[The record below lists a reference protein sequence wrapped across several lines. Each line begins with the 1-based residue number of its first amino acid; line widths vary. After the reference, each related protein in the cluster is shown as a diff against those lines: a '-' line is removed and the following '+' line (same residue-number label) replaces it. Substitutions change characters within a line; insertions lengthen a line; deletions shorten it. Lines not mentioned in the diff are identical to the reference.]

1 MMCIRTAVRAALAS
15 FITVSAT
22 QALAQE
28 APKAANEV
36 EEVTVTGSRIQQVSG
51 MNTPTPVTAIGI
63 NDLKVMAPTT
73 LVDALA
79 QLPQFLN
86 NDTPQSQSFGS
97 SGSAGAS
104 YINLRGMGA
113 SRTLTLLDGRRV
125 VPSTRTGSLDIALIP
140 DSLVE
145 RVDVVTGGASAA
157 YGSDAVSGVVNFVLD
172 TDFTG
177 LKANLQGGVSELG
190 DNQNYD
196 AEISWGRALGERAH
210 IIAAV
215 DYFQSDGIVGYH
227 DRDWFNSCALIA
239 MPTGTPGP
247 RQVHACNVHSTKFT
261 YGGLITTGPLR
272 GREFLPGGVVAPFNP
287 GTIVGQD
294 AQAGG
299 SGVDPGGD
307 LVWIQ
312 PDQKR
317 GTAFAHLTYDFTDDV
332 QGFGQILYGY
342 TDNKFEKDPTNQ
354 STQWEATIYADN
366 AFLPASLRSEMQA
379 NNIASFGFGRLASG
393 EDLGGGLVDNESQML
408 SATTGLKWK
417 MGGTWSGNAYYQ
429 YGENNQVLTYT
440 NTSRIDRLY
449 RATDSVRDANGNAI
463 CRSTL
468 TNPNDGCV
476 PINLFGA
483 GSPSAAAIQYI
494 NGDRSDQD
502 QTIKQHFA
510 EVVVQGRPF
519 STWAGDVSVAT
530 GGAYRKEILDN
541 LVHRYPSSLDGLIV
555 EPAASEGYKGLPSS
569 YAGQTNI
576 FERTAAQPLAGSYN
590 VWEVFGETI
599 VPLAMDTSFAKRIDA
614 NAAVRYMNYS
624 GSGGIYAWKA
634 GLDWQVVDQLR
645 LRATRS
651 RDVRAGTL
659 SERFDYSGTGANIF
673 DPLIA
678 GRPRYATTA
687 IRAGNPN
694 VDPEKADTLTF
705 GFVYQPE
712 WLDGFNL
719 SLDYY
724 DIKIADAIS
733 SLGAQNILDQC
744 FGGAAS
750 VCSLITRDPATGR
763 VSQINN
769 TFLNVAEARSNGVDM
784 EASYRRPVEWF
795 GGGESISLRAFAT
808 FTNELSTTNAGAAK
822 VDRVGQ
828 TGLAGGAPKWQ
839 ASLALSYAR
848 GPLSLIAQER
858 FISHGVYDATYIA
871 GVDIDDNSISSAAY
885 TNLRVSYDISP
896 ADTDMTIY
904 ANVTNLFNEDP
915 PLVGSW
921 SFIGSSAT
929 NESLF
934 DVLGRRYSV
943 GVKMSF

>member
-1 MMCIRTAVRAALAS
+1 MCIRTAVRTALAS
-15 FITVSAT
+15 VLAAAAT

-28 APKAANEV
+28 APQPAAEV
-36 EEVTVTGSRIQQVSG
+36 QEVTVTGSRIQQVSG

-63 NDLKVMAPTT
+63 SDLKVMAPTT

-104 YINLRGMGA
+104 FINLRGMGA
-113 SRTLTLLDGRRV
+113 NRTLTLLDGRRV

-140 DSLVE
+140 DSLVQ

-172 TDFTG
+172 TNFTG

-190 DNQNYD
+190 DNENYE
-196 AEISWGRALGERAH
+196 AELSWGRALGDRAH

-215 DYFQSDGIVGYH
+215 DYFQSDGIVGYR

-239 MPTGTPGP
+239 MPAGTPGP

-261 YGGLITTGPLR
+261 YGGLITTGPLK
-272 GREFLPGGVVAPFNP
+272 GREFLPGGVVAPFQP

-332 QGFGQILYGY
+332 QAFGQVLYGY
-342 TDNKFEKDPTNQ
+342 TDNKFQKDPTNQ
-354 STQWEATIYADN
+354 TTAWEATIYADN
-366 AFLPASLRSEMQA
+366 AYLPASLRAEMAA
-379 NNIASFGFGRLASG
+379 NNIDSFGFGRLASN
-393 EDLGGGLVDNESQML
+393 EDLGGGLVDNESKMF

-417 MGGTWSGNAYYQ
+417 IGQWSYDTYYQ
-429 YGENNQVLTYT
+429 YGENNAVLTYT

-449 RATDSVRDANGNAI
+449 RATDAVLDANGNAI

-468 TNPNDGCV
+468 TFPDDGCV
-476 PINLFGA
+476 PVNLFGA
-483 GSPSAAAIQYI
+483 GSPSAEAIQYI

-510 EVVVQGRPF
+510 ELVVQGRPF

-541 LVHRYPSSLDGLIV
+541 VVHRYPSSLDGLSV
-555 EPAASEGYKGLPSS
+555 PSAASQGYKGLPAS
-569 YAGQTNI
+569 YSGAANI
-576 FERTAAQPLAGSYN
+576 FERTAGTPLQGSYN

-599 VPLAMDTSFAKRIDA
+599 VPLAMDTSFAKRLDA

-624 GSGGIYAWKA
+624 GSGGIFAWKG
-634 GLDWQVVDQLR
+634 GLDWQVLDELR

-673 DPLIA
+673 DPFLA

-687 IRAGNPN
+687 IRSGNEN

-712 WLDGFNL
+712 WLEGFNL
-719 SLDYY
+719 SVDYF

-744 FGGAAS
+744 FDGATS
-750 VCSLITRDPATGR
+750 VCSLITRNPTTGR

-795 GGGESISLRAFAT
+795 GGGESIAIRAFTT
-808 FTNELSTTNAGAAK
+808 FTNELSTTNAGASK

-839 ASLALSYAR
+839 ASLAVNYAR
-848 GPLSLIAQER
+848 GPLSIVAQER
-858 FISHGVYDATYIA
+858 FISHGVYDATYTA
-871 GVDIDDNSISSAAY
+871 ADIDDNSISSAAY
-885 TNLRVSYDISP
+885 TNLRLAYDINP
-896 ADTDMTIY
+896 GDTDMTIY
-904 ANVTNLFNEDP
+904 ANVTNLFDEDP

-921 SFIGSSAT
+921 SFIGSGAT

-934 DVLGRRYSV
+934 DVLGRRYTL
-943 GVKMSF
+943 GVRMSF

>member
-1 MMCIRTAVRAALAS
+1 MTSIRTAVRTALAS
-15 FITVSAT
+15 VLVVAAT

-28 APKAANEV
+28 APQSSAEV
-36 EEVTVTGSRIQQVSG
+36 QEVTVTGSRIQQISG

-63 NDLKVMAPTT
+63 SDLKVMAPTT

-104 YINLRGMGA
+104 FINLRGMGA

-140 DSLVE
+140 DSLVQ

-172 TDFTG
+172 TNFTG

-190 DNQNYD
+190 DNQNYE
-196 AEISWGRALGERAH
+196 AELSWGRALGDRAH

-215 DYFQSDGIVGYH
+215 DYFQSDGIVGYR

-261 YGGLITTGPLR
+261 YGGLITSGPLK
-272 GREFLPGGVVAPFNP
+272 GREFLEGGVVAPFQP
-287 GTIVGQD
+287 GTIIGQD

-332 QGFGQILYGY
+332 QGFGQVLYGY
-342 TDNKFEKDPTNQ
+342 TNNRFEKDPTNQ

-366 AFLPASLRSEMQA
+366 AFLPASLRQEMQA
-379 NNIASFGFGRLASG
+379 GNIASFGFGRLASNA
-393 EDLGGGLVDNESQML
+393 DLGGGLVDNESKML
-408 SATTGLKWK
+408 STTAGLKWK
-417 MGGTWSGNAYYQ
+417 IGDWSYNTYYQ
-429 YGENNQVLTYT
+429 YGENNAVLTYT
-440 NTSRIDRLY
+440 NTSRLDRLY
-449 RATDSVRDANGNAI
+449 RATDAVLDANGKAI

-468 TNPNDGCV
+468 SFPDDGCV
-476 PINLFGA
+476 PINLFGP
-483 GSPSAAAIQYI
+483 GSASPEAIAYI

-510 EVVVQGRPF
+510 ELVVQGRPF

-541 LVHRYPSSLDGLIV
+541 VIHRYPSSLDGLTV
-555 EPAASEGYKGLPSS
+555 PTAASQGYKGLPSS
-569 YAGQTNI
+569 YANQTNI

-590 VWEVFGETI
+590 VWELFGETI
-599 VPLAMDTSFAKRIDA
+599 VPLAQNASFAKRLDA

-624 GSGGIYAWKA
+624 GSGGIFAWKG
-634 GLDWQVVDQLR
+634 GLDWQLVDELR

-673 DPLIA
+673 DPFLA
-678 GRPRYATTA
+678 GNPRYATTA
-687 IRAGNPN
+687 IRSGNEN

-712 WLDGFNL
+712 WLEGFNV
-719 SLDYY
+719 SVDYF

-744 FGGAAS
+744 FGGATS
-750 VCSLITRDPATGR
+750 VCSLITRNPTTGR

-795 GGGESISLRAFAT
+795 GGGESIAIRAFTT

-839 ASLALSYAR
+839 ASLALNYTR
-848 GPLSLIAQER
+848 GPLSVVAQER
-858 FISHGVYDATYIA
+858 FISRGVYDATYTA
-871 GVDIDDNSISSAAY
+871 ADIDDNSISSAAY
-885 TNLRVSYDISP
+885 TNLRLSYDINP

-934 DVLGRRYSV
+934 DVLGRRYTV
-943 GVKMSF
+943 GVRMSF

>member
-1 MMCIRTAVRAALAS
+1 MAVRTALTSVLAAA
-15 FITVSAT
+15 AT

-28 APKAANEV
+28 APKPADEV
-36 EEVTVTGSRIQQVSG
+36 QQVTVTGSRIQQMSG
-51 MNTPTPVTAIGI
+51 MNTPTPVTAISMD
-63 NDLKVMAPTT
+63 DLKVMAPTT

-86 NDTPQSQSFGS
+86 NDTPQTQSFGS

-104 YINLRGMGA
+104 YINLRGVGA
-113 SRTLTLLDGRRV
+113 NRTLTLLDGRRV

-190 DNQNYD
+190 DNQNYE
-196 AEISWGRALGERAH
+196 AELSWGRALGDKAH

-215 DYFQSDGIVGYH
+215 DYFQADGIVGYH
-227 DRDWFNSCALIA
+227 DRDWFDSCALIA
-239 MPTGTPGP
+239 MPAGTPGP
-247 RQVHACNVHSTKFT
+247 RQVHACNVHATGYT
-261 YGGLITTGPLR
+261 YGGLITTGPLK
-272 GREFLPGGVVAPFNP
+272 GRQFLEGGVVAPFNP

-317 GTAFAHLTYDFTDDV
+317 GTAFAHVTYDFTDDV
-332 QGFGQILYGY
+332 QAFGQVLFGY
-342 TDNKFEKDPTNQ
+342 TNNKFVKDPTNQ
-354 STQWEATIYADN
+354 WGPWQATIYADN
-366 AFLPASLRSEMQA
+366 AFLPDSLRAEMQA
-379 NNIASFGFGRLASG
+379 GGIESFGFGRLASPA
-393 EDLGGGLVDNESQML
+393 DLGGGLVDNESKML
-408 SATTGLKWK
+408 STTAGLKWK
-417 MGGTWSGNAYYQ
+417 VGSWDYNAYYQ
-429 YGENNQVLTYT
+429 YGENNAVLTYT
-440 NTSRIDRLY
+440 NTSRLDRLY
-449 RATDSVRDANGNAI
+449 RATDAVLDAGGNPI

-468 TNPNDGCV
+468 TFPNDGCV
-476 PINLFGA
+476 PINLFGP
-483 GSPSAAAIQYI
+483 GSASPEAIAYI

-510 EVVVQGRPF
+510 EAVIQGRPF

-541 LVHRYPSSLDGLIV
+541 EVHRYPSSLDGLIV
-555 EPAASEGYKGLPSS
+555 EPAESQGYQGLPPS
-569 YAGQTNI
+569 YVNQTNI
-576 FERTAAQPLAGSYN
+576 FERTAAQPLVGSYN

-599 VPLAMDTSFAKRIDA
+599 VPLAMDSSFAKRLDA

-624 GSGGIYAWKA
+624 GSGGIFAWK
-634 GLDWQVVDQLR
+634 GGIDWQIVDDLR
-645 LRATRS
+645 LRGTRS

-659 SERFDYSGTGANIF
+659 SERFDYSGTGSNVF
-673 DPLIA
+673 DPFLT
-678 GRPRYATTA
+678 GRPRYAITS

-694 VDPEKADTLTF
+694 VDPEKADTLTV
-705 GFVYQPE
+705 GFVYQPS

-719 SLDYY
+719 SVDYY

-733 SLGAQNILDQC
+733 SLGAQNIVDQC
-744 FGGAAS
+744 FAGAAS
-750 VCSLITRDPATGR
+750 VCDLITRNSATGR
-763 VSQINN
+763 IDEINN
-769 TFLNVAEARSNGVDM
+769 TFLNVAEARSNGVDL

-795 GGGESISLRAFAT
+795 GGGESIAVRAFAT
-808 FTNELSTTNAGAAK
+808 FTNELSTTNAGAPK

-828 TGLAGGAPKWQ
+828 TGLGGGAPKWQ
-839 ASLALSYAR
+839 ANLAVNYAR
-848 GPLSLIAQER
+848 GPLSVVAQER
-858 FISHGVYDATYIA
+858 FIGHGVYDATYTTA
-871 GVDIDDNSISSAAY
+871 DIDDNTVSSAAY
-885 TNLRVSYDISP
+885 TNLRLSYDISP
-896 ADTDMTIY
+896 SDTDMTLY
-904 ANVTNLFNEDP
+904 ANVTNLFDEDP

-921 SFIGSSAT
+921 GFMGSAAT

-943 GVKMSF
+943 GVRMSF

>member
-1 MMCIRTAVRAALAS
+1 MMCVRTAVRAALAS
-15 FITVSAT
+15 VFVISAT
-22 QALAQE
+22 HALAQE
-28 APKAANEV
+28 APKPAGEV

-125 VPSTRTGSLDIALIP
+125 VPSTRTGSVDIALIP

-196 AEISWGRALGERAH
+196 AEISWGRAIGEKAH

-215 DYFQSDGIVGYH
+215 DYFQSDGIVGYR

-261 YGGLITTGPLR
+261 YGGLITTGPLK
-272 GREFLPGGVVAPFNP
+272 GREFLPGGAVAPFNP

-317 GTAFAHLTYDFTDDV
+317 GTAFAHLTYDFTDNV
-332 QGFGQILYGY
+332 QGFGQVLYGY

-379 NNIASFGFGRLASG
+379 NNIASFGFGRLASDA
-393 EDLGGGLVDNESQML
+393 DLGGGLVDNESQML

-440 NTSRIDRLY
+440 NTSRLDRLY
-449 RATDSVRDANGNAI
+449 RATDAVLDVNGNAI

-483 GSPSAAAIQYI
+483 GSASAEAIQYI

-519 STWAGDVSVAT
+519 ATWAGDVSVAT
-530 GGAYRKEILDN
+530 GGAYRKEVLDN
-541 LVHRYPSSLDGLIV
+541 LVHRYPSSLDGLVV

-569 YAGQTNI
+569 YANQTNI

-634 GLDWQVVDQLR
+634 GLDWQVIDQLR

-673 DPLIA
+673 DPFLA

-705 GFVYQPE
+705 GFVYQPQ

-719 SLDYY
+719 SIDYY

-744 FGGAAS
+744 FAGATS
-750 VCSLITRDPATGR
+750 VCSLITRDPATGQ
-763 VSQINN
+763 VDEINN

-858 FISHGVYDATYIA
+858 FISHGVYDATFTA
-871 GVDIDDNSISSAAY
+871 ADIDDNSISSAAY
-885 TNLRVSYDISP
+885 TNLRVAYDISP

-943 GVKMSF
+943 GVRMSF